1 MLSLLLIL
9 ALSPSQS
16 AEVNDIVV
24 VGQRLPPLVSVTIEG
39 DVPATTLVRSSPE
52 GIRCGAA
59 RFKYEYYGAPRICW
73 MRRPAGEMIRLRVEN
88 DAGFSVRWEG
98 CEPTDDDQ
106 GCAVISASDA
116 GNVKVSFTP
125 R

>member
-1 MLSLLLIL
+1 
-9 ALSPSQS
+9 
-16 AEVNDIVV
+16 
-24 VGQRLPPLVSVTIEG
+24 
-39 DVPATTLVRSSPE
+39 
-52 GIRCGAA
+52 
-59 RFKYEYYGAPRICW
+59 
-73 MRRPAGEMIRLRVEN
+73 MRRPAGEIIRLRVEN

-98 CEPTDDDQ
+98 CEPTDDDR